1 MSRKPRSNVRPIG
14 PLACLALALAAAG
27 CADRLHMTPG
37 HGRSVH
43 AAFGNQQVNP
53 EAGKKSRPTAGLD
66 AQEASAVT
74 SNYRKSLVAK
84 DSQPSDQG
92 SLLLVAPPASGGQ
105 PNVPPPS
112 VPSEQR

>member
-1 MSRKPRSNVRPIG
+1 MTRTARIG
-14 PLACLALALAAAG
+14 TLACLSLALAAG

-37 HGRSVH
+37 HGRAVH

-66 AQEASAVT
+66 AQEAAAVT
-74 SNYRKSLVAK
+74 SNYRKSLMAK

-92 SLLLVAPPASGGQ
+92 GLLLVAPPSGGAQ
-105 PNVPPPS
+105 PYTPPPS
-112 VPSEQR
+112 VPAEQK